1 MAEDDIASRM
11 VEALQDAPSMQL
23 YQMRALIGVLL
34 DDPKREMAARMK
46 LHLGQAV
53 QFIDHRTGQVRHGKL
68 IARHDKQATV
78 LEEDVRRT
86 WKIPYVAIDGLT
98 TEPGVQAYEPPPE
111 PAAQTAN
118 TTFKVGDKVT
128 FDDAKGTA
136 LVGIVT
142 RVNRRTATL
151 QAMDGRNWRVGFEL
165 LRHVLDV

>member
-11 VEALQDAPSMQL
+11 VEALQDTPSMQL
-23 YQMRALIGVLL
+23 DQMRALIDLLL

-86 WKIPYVAIDGLT
+86 WKIPYVALRSTASRPDP
-98 TEPGVQAYEPPPE
+98 ECRRMSRRRSPPRRRRMP
-111 PAAQTAN
+111 PSRSA
-118 TTFKVGDKVT
+118 
-128 FDDAKGTA
+128 
-136 LVGIVT
+136 T
-142 RVNRRTATL
+142 RSRSTMPRGRR
-151 QAMDGRNWRVGFEL
+151 
-165 LRHVLDV
+165 

>member
-23 YQMRALIGVLL
+23 YQMRALIDVLL

-53 QFIDHRTGQVRHGKL
+53 QFIDHRTGQVRRGKL
-68 IARHDKQATV
+68 IARHDRQATV

-86 WKIPYVAIDGLT
+86 WKIPYVAIDSLS

-111 PAAQTAN
+111 PAAQTA
-118 TTFKVGDKVT
+118 TVAFKVGDKVT
-128 FDDAKGTA
+128 FDDGKGVA
-136 LVGIVT
+136 LVAMVT
-142 RVNRRTATL
+142 RINRRTATL
-151 QAMDGRNWRVGFEL
+151 QAMDGRTWLVGFEL

>member
-23 YQMRALIGVLL
+23 YQMRALIDVLL

-78 LEEDVRRT
+78 LEDGVRRT
-86 WKIPYVAIDGLT
+86 WKIPYVAIDSLG

-111 PAAQTAN
+111 PAAQTA
-118 TTFKVGDKVT
+118 TVAFKVGDKVT
-128 FDDAKGTA
+128 FDDGRGVAQ
-136 LVGIVT
+136 VGMVT
-142 RVNRRTATL
+142 RINRRTATL
-151 QAMDGRNWRVGFEL
+151 QTMDGRTWRVGFEL